1 MKRGFLCL
9 LAAVYL
15 ILGIAPLGT
24 HAAGNEQTKASIS
37 NQAKIK
43 LMGDLRKLWIDHT
56 IWTRSYIVSAIAGLE
71 DQSDVLERLL
81 RNQQDIGN
89 AIKPYYGEQA
99 GNKLAELLTEHI
111 VIAGKVVDAAIKGD
125 QAAFT
130 QQNKE
135 WYRNADDIAQFLSS
149 ANPNWTKKE
158 IQDLMYVHLQLL
170 TDQVVA
176 RLKKDWKTDIAAFD
190 KGEEHIIKLAD
201 TLTEGIMKQ
210 FPDKF

>member
-1 MKRGFLCL
+1 
-9 LAAVYL
+9 
-15 ILGIAPLGT
+15 
-24 HAAGNEQTKASIS
+24 
-37 NQAKIK
+37 
-43 LMGDLRKLWIDHT
+43 MGDLRKLWIDHT

-176 RLKKDWKTDIAAFD
+176 RLKKDWKADIAAFD